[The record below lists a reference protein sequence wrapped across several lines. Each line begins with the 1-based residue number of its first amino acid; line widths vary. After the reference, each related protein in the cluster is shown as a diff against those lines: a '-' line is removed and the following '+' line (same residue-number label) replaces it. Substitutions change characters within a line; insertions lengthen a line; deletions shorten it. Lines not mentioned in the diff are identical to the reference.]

1 MLTDIP
7 TKEIFKDLDGVEMK
21 VKLIERKQETQP
33 NTCPSG
39 KNAND
44 VRSYIKEYEIK
55 TNSKVDVLLVD
66 YLDPMMPKQQK
77 SFQVICLSKINLFPK
92 NCVIWQWN

>member
-21 VKLIERKQETQP
+21 VKLIGKKAGNFQS

-66 YLDPMMPKQQK
+66 YLDPMMPNSRK
-77 SFQVICLSKINLFPK
+77 VSK
-92 NCVIWQWN
+92 